1 MSSGGELEWRDFEL
15 TMNEVMYNAG
25 GGHQS
30 TSTTEQ
36 SINPDLVVSNN
47 EAESNNTIQSS
58 LSENDKSEEKE
69 EGEAT
74 ESETEGFNEIA
85 EEEGEDDCQL
95 CQTDQHRSG
104 ECPDL
109 KCFICGEQGHAMVVC
124 PRKPG
129 QIRISDIANISL
141 IGKNKWCENNPDI
154 IEPGESFEQDS
165 AWTDNEEPRVN
176 VVPTIQVRIENDF
189 CDKEIH
195 SGRNKS
201 RSNKNA
207 GSNDSFKD
215 DERHKTRSSYGPD
228 KTDRSEKNRP
238 RSTYDRQGRESID
251 RRTRSGKERKSQ
263 EKQKRSRSRS
273 KSGSKRD
280 NSPEKKRSRQVQS
293 GNSSKEKERPSRDKN
308 RSLNRQTS
316 RQHSSSRRS
325 RDGSSAQSTSRR
337 RSRSRSRNRSRNL
350 RSISK
355 DEKSKKNML
364 VQAPDFEKAATEF
377 LSKPLKVLGYF
388 PIVTSLITTSPRH
401 LPQQQFPRQPIS
413 QTTISPCSK
422 NSNSPPPQQFRHA
435 LKY

>member
-1 MSSGGELEWRDFEL
+1 MSSGEELEWRDFEL

-25 GGHQS
+25 GGQQS

-36 SINPDLVVSNN
+36 SINPDLVVSND

-104 ECPDL
+104 DCPDL

-201 RSNKNA
+201 RSNKKA

-215 DERHKTRSSYGPD
+215 DERHKTRSTD

-251 RRTRSGKERKSQ
+251 RRTRSGNERKSQ

-273 KSGSKRD
+273 KSGSTRD
-280 NSPEKKRSRQVQS
+280 KSPEKKRSRQVQS

-388 PIVTSLITTSPRH
+388 PSATP
-401 LPQQQFPRQPIS
+401 
-413 QTTISPCSK
+413 
-422 NSNSPPPQQFRHA
+422 
-435 LKY
+435 